1 MCVSSA
7 LFTDHVSCLVFHTI
21 IAEPALWQS
30 DISFLVGRK
39 SRFTKYILF
48 LYCFGYSIRSA
59 ISSFLATIIIPYFYN
74 LLSVIWG
81 YVGGISARLDPSL

>member
-30 DISFLVGRK
+30 DNSFLVGRK
-39 SRFTKYILF
+39 SRFTKYIFFYIALVT
-48 LYCFGYSIRSA
+48 
-59 ISSFLATIIIPYFYN
+59 SFVQPYLAF
-74 LLSVIWG
+74 
-81 YVGGISARLDPSL
+81 